1 MIVLNSVTGVSIL
14 CPTTLTVL
22 RGGHHANIKARSLL
36 LRSLQTVYSQSLW
49 KEKGYEEGM
58 GKANV
63 DFLLLECQALFLYY
77 LVQITPRSFLVGILC
92 VCEETGTQRVK

>member
-1 MIVLNSVTGVSIL
+1 M
-14 CPTTLTVL
+14 
-22 RGGHHANIKARSLL
+22 
-36 LRSLQTVYSQSLW
+36 Q
-49 KEKGYEEGM
+49 EGER
-58 GKANV
+58 KPNV